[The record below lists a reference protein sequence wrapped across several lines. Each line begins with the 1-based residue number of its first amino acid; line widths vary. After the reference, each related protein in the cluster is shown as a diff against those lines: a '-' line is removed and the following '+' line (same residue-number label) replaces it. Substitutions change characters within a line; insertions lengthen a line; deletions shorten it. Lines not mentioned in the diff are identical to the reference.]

1 MGRKA
6 KYTTDQII
14 KVCEE
19 YLSGAKSPK
28 ELAREYSMKKNGRRI
43 ILTWV
48 KKYQA
53 LGPDAFIRSNHNSTY
68 SREFKLMV
76 VQEYMNGSISY
87 EHLTN
92 KYNIRSESTVISW
105 VSKYNDFKELKDY
118 IPAPEVYTMKLKKST
133 MEERIEIATW
143 CINNN
148 SNYKETA
155 SKFNCSYTQVY
166 NWVKKYTLEGAEGL
180 SDKRGHRKQ
189 QESLTSEELLSRE
202 NAKLSKRNT
211 ELEREIELLKKLNAF
226 VWKD

>member
-76 VQEYMNGSISY
+76 VQEYMNGSMSY
-87 EHLTN
+87 EDLTN
-92 KYNIRSESTVISW
+92 KYNIRSISTVLSW
-105 VSKYNDFKELKDY
+105 INKYNDFEELKDY
-118 IPAPEVYTMKLKKST
+118 IPFPEVHTMKSRKST
-133 MEERIEIATW
+133 VEERIEIVT
-143 CINNN
+143 CVIVNIEFTKNVDL
-148 SNYKETA
+148 ETTI
-155 SKFNCSYTQVY
+155 F
-166 NWVKKYTLEGAEGL
+166 G
-180 SDKRGHRKQ
+180 
-189 QESLTSEELLSRE
+189 EL
-202 NAKLSKRNT
+202 
-211 ELEREIELLKKLNAF
+211 I
-226 VWKD
+226 VI